1 MSSCTSETAVASS
14 AESGLDVAPSVLGAS
29 GREEEAELIELHSR
43 LSPVPEGEPD
53 EARSTSP
60 SLSAPPNA
68 TTTQVTLEPS
78 WEDPNLSDRHPEV
91 VLSTSAAPFLARL
104 TDEDRAAL
112 TSYLAQADDDRNHNE
127 FLGTLSLARDNDL
140 TPRLAKYEERAVGR
154 ADSGIT
160 EISCDRPSASSR
172 ELDAIKEKA
181 SSLPKGSPSTSGTLE
196 FHLRLSTSSAITSD
210 GTLHFVFGAGDEAQ
224 SQSVEEALTAFEA
237 SMVQNMAVQHLYLV
251 LAPGVPLPAN
261 FFAQAIEKAHV
272 SLTQFTR
279 LTVHL
284 QPAAAQAQAPWAWPL
299 SSRLIDVQLNGSARG
314 AVLPWAQLQVLR
326 ISAEVKAVETAAFL
340 VNLPQLRALSLC
352 LGYVG
357 AEKPKYKRSKLLK
370 LEKLELES
378 TIDPAVFLN
387 RVRLP
392 ALRVLGL
399 HLDISPQVGGD
410 KLDYGKRLLKCN
422 ILWNALHDVQLS
434 GPSAG
439 PTTLFFLRRLFD
451 DDGPA
456 VQNQCR
462 LSRGTQ

>member
-1 MSSCTSETAVASS
+1 MSSCTSETAAASS
-14 AESGLDVAPSVLGAS
+14 AENGPDVAPSVLGAA
-29 GREEEAELIELHSR
+29 GREGEVDLIDLHSR

-53 EARSTSP
+53 EVRSTSP

-68 TTTQVTLEPS
+68 TTTQITLEPS
-78 WEDPNLSDRHPEV
+78 WEDPNLSDRLPEE
-91 VLSTSAAPFLARL
+91 VLSTSVAPFLARL

-112 TSYLAQADDDRNHNE
+112 TSYLAQADDDRDHNE
-127 FLGTLSLARDNDL
+127 FLATLPLARNSDL
-140 TPRLAKYEERAVGR
+140 NPRLAINGGR
-154 ADSGIT
+154 GVDQAESGLS
-160 EISCDRPSASSR
+160 EISCARPSTPSR
-172 ELDAIKEKA
+172 ELGAIKG
-181 SSLPKGSPSTSGTLE
+181 KGSFLPNASQSTSGTLE
-196 FHLRLSTSSAITSD
+196 APLRLSTSSAITSD
-210 GTLHFVFGAGDEAQ
+210 GMLHFVFSASDEAQ
-224 SQSVEEALTAFEA
+224 SKSIEEALAAFEA
-237 SMVQNMAVQHLYLV
+237 SLAQDMTVQHLYLV

-261 FFAQAIEKAHV
+261 FLARAIEKAHV
-272 SLTQFTR
+272 SLTRFTR

-284 QPAAAQAQAPWAWPL
+284 QTAAAQAQAPWAWHL
-299 SSRLIDVQLNGSARG
+299 SSRLIDVQLNGIARG

-326 ISAEVKAVETAAFL
+326 ISAEVKAVETAALL

-357 AEKPKYKRSKLLK
+357 SKKVKYKRSKLPR
-370 LEKLELES
+370 LERLELES
-378 TIDPAVFLN
+378 KIDPAVFLN

-399 HLDISPQVGGD
+399 HLDIASQVGGD
-410 KLDYGKRLLKCN
+410 KLDYGKRLLKCK

-456 VQNQCR
+456 VQTQCR
-462 LSRGTQ
+462 LSRGK